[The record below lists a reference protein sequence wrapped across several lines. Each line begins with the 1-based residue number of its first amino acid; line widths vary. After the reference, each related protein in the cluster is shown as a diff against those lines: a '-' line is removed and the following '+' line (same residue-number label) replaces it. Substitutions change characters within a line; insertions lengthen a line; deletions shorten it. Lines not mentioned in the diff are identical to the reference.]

1 MRPAVRWRARRDG
14 TLCDMTGETSDIAKG
29 LLRLTLVPGLGPIRI
44 KALLEKFH
52 SPDRVFGA
60 SQKDLTQVD
69 GIGEKNS
76 RAILTAAPDSE
87 HAAQEELDRAN
98 ALAVRVLC
106 IGEPDYPSLLARI
119 PDPPPILYVRG
130 TIDPDGLDAIG
141 LAIVGSRDCSAYGV
155 EQAERFAGTLA
166 ASGITIVSG
175 GARGIDS
182 AAHRSALR
190 AKGRTIAVLGCG
202 LSVCYPPENDRLFAQ
217 IAENGAVIS
226 ELPIATQP
234 EAKNFP
240 ARNRLISG
248 MSLGTLVV
256 EAGRRSGALIT
267 ARLALDDHDREVM
280 AIPGRL
286 DSPSA
291 LGCLDLIKKREAA
304 LVTEPGDVLEV
315 LKPHAHN
322 RSRELRA
329 NAADTPVKTDEPAL
343 FPTDSPARTA
353 ILSALAEPL
362 TLDQIVEK
370 TRLGV
375 PAVMAELTMLEMQR
389 RVKRAGP
396 LFEAR

>member
-1 MRPAVRWRARRDG
+1 
-14 TLCDMTGETSDIAKG
+14 MTGEPSDIAKG

-44 KALLEKFH
+44 KALLDKFG

-60 SQKDLTQVD
+60 SQADLMQVEK
-69 GIGEKNS
+69 IGEINS
-76 RAILTAAPDSE
+76 RAILTAAADSE
-87 HAAQEELDRAN
+87 RAAQQELDRAN
-98 ALAVRVLC
+98 ALGVRVLC

-130 TIDPDGLDAIG
+130 SIDPDGLDAIG

-267 ARLALDDHDREVM
+267 ARLALDDHNREVM

-315 LKPHAHN
+315 LRPHAHN

-329 NAADTPVKTDEPAL
+329 AAADTPVKPDEPAL
-343 FPTDSPARTA
+343 FPADSPARAA
-353 ILSALAEPL
+353 ILSALADPL